1 MNRLPEHQK
10 GLLFVAFAAL
20 LWSSGGLLIKLV
32 TFDAMQ
38 ISFFRCAFASLTFF
52 AVFRTQI
59 FKANVFTIINS
70 LFYASVL
77 ILYVLA
83 MKTTTA
89 ANAIF
94 LQSTAPI
101 YVLIFEPLIS
111 KTKYEKI
118 NIISVAVVF
127 IGMILFFIGKISP
140 EHLEGNIY
148 ALLSGVFFAALFL
161 GLKKNKPEYQ
171 FSSIF
176 YGNVIVALV
185 CIPFLSGITNVNP
198 SNLWMVAFLGVFQI
212 GIAYIFFS
220 RGLKRVNAIEASLIS
235 LIEPVLNPVW
245 VFLGYGEVPSF
256 FSIIGGL
263 IILSA
268 IVVRSVLSGS
278 PSLKARLKLENN

>member
-1 MNRLPEHQK
+1 MKHLAEHQK

-59 FKANVFTIINS
+59 FKANVFTLINS

-83 MKTTTA
+83 MKATTA

-101 YVLIFEPLIS
+101 YVLIFEPLLI

-118 NIISVAVVF
+118 NIISVATVF
-127 IGMILFFIGKISP
+127 IGMVMFFIGKISS
-140 EHLEGNIY
+140 EHLEGNIF

-185 CIPFLSGITNVNP
+185 CIPFLSGITSVNL
-198 SNLWMVAFLGVFQI
+198 SNLWMVAFLGIFQI
-212 GIAYIFFS
+212 GFAYIFFS

-245 VFLGYGEVPSF
+245 VFLGYGEVPSLTA
-256 FSIIGGL
+256 IIGG
-263 IILSA
+263 IIIISA
-268 IVVRSVLSGS
+268 ISVRTFILEA
-278 PSLKARLKLENN
+278 PIMRARLKRE

>member
-1 MNRLPEHQK
+1 MKHLAEHQK
-10 GLLFVAFAAL
+10 GILFVAFAAL

-83 MKTTTA
+83 MKATTA

-101 YVLIFEPLIS
+101 YVLIFEPLLI

-118 NIISVAVVF
+118 NIISVAAVF
-127 IGMILFFIGKISP
+127 MGMILFFTGKISP
-140 EHLEGNIY
+140 EHFEGNIF

-185 CIPFLSGITNVNP
+185 CIPFLSGITNVNF
-198 SNLWMVAFLGVFQI
+198 SNLWMVAFLGIFQI

-245 VFLGYGEVPSF
+245 VFFGYGEVPSITA
-256 FSIIGGL
+256 IIGGM
-263 IILSA
+263 IIISA
-268 IVVRSVLSGS
+268 ISIRTFIMKS
-278 PSLKARLKLENN
+278 PTMKARLKRD

>member
-1 MNRLPEHQK
+1 MKSSSEHQK

-59 FKANVFTIINS
+59 FKANVFTLINS

-101 YVLIFEPLIS
+101 YVLIFEPIIA
-111 KTKYEKI
+111 KTRYEKI
-118 NIISVAVVF
+118 NIISVGVVF

-140 EHLEGNIY
+140 EHFEGNIY

-185 CIPFLSGITNVNP
+185 CIPFLSGLTNFNS
-198 SNLWMVAFLGVFQI
+198 SNLGMVAFLGIFQI
-212 GIAYIFFS
+212 GVAYIFFS

-245 VFLGYGEVPSF
+245 VFFGYGEVPSV

-268 IVVRSVLSGS
+268 IVVRSLLSGL
-278 PSLKARLKLENN
+278 PSFKARLNL